1 MDSCPDT
8 DIDPNEGEVSP
19 HIPSGK
25 TSRVYLRISQY
36 QTKVELVFSV
46 YISFA
51 TFLWLN
57 HDLLISS
64 SCKESRENLVEK

>member
-8 DIDPNEGEVSP
+8 DIDPNEGDVSP

-46 YISFA
+46 YISI
-51 TFLWLN
+51 
-57 HDLLISS
+57 LLFF
-64 SCKESRENLVEK
+64 CG

>member
-25 TSRVYLRISQY
+25 TSRVYLRISQH

-46 YISFA
+46 YISI
-51 TFLWLN
+51 
-57 HDLLISS
+57 LLLFCGKIMT
-64 SCKESRENLVEK
+64 CLFHPHAKNREKIW